1 MGCKK
6 ERLFGTDGIRGLA
19 NHGALEM
26 KRVLMLGEATACLLA
41 RKLKPRARV
50 GLGWDSR
57 ISSPGLA
64 AALTAGLTGGGAHVW
79 RFGVIT
85 TPAVSRLVGKYRL
98 DAGIVVSAS
107 HNPAEDNGIKYFSSS
122 GGKFPDEAEQKL
134 EKIMSRPDL
143 LKPMPGVSL
152 GMVRQVE
159 AKAASDYIQDVIR
172 RFANAR
178 LAGLRVVADLAQ
190 GAACRTVPGVME
202 GLKIR
207 AQYMADKPNGLN
219 INLDCGSLHPDK
231 AASRIRALKSQA
243 GLAFDGDGDRVML
256 VDEKGNIINGDRM
269 MGLLATYYARQ
280 GRLAGRTVVA
290 TVMSNLGLELF
301 LKQKNIRLLRTKVG
315 DRYVSQV
322 LAERGLI
329 LGGEQSGHLLL
340 PRMSPTGDG
349 LLTALEVLRV
359 MRAEGKPLSELAGG
373 WKDFPQRLVN
383 VRVTSRPQL
392 DKLSK
397 VKQEVTAAQRILKER
412 GRINLRY
419 SGTEPLA
426 RIMVEAENA
435 SLVETW
441 SNRIADAVEQ
451 SIGNGKGRTTTW
463 LTCA

>member
-1 MGCKK
+1 MTRKT

-19 NHGALEM
+19 NHEALEM
-26 KRVLMLGEATACLLA
+26 KRVLMLGEATAYLLA
-41 RKLKPRARV
+41 RRLKQRARV

-57 ISSPGLA
+57 ISSPALA
-64 AALTAGLTGGGAHVW
+64 AALTAGLSGGGAQVW

-85 TPAVSRLVGKYRL
+85 TPAVSWLVEKYRL

-107 HNPAEDNGIKYFSSS
+107 HNSAEDNGIKYFSSA
-122 GGKFPDEAEQKL
+122 GNKFPDKVEREL
-134 EKIMSRPDL
+134 EKIMTRPAL
-143 LKPMPGVSL
+143 LKPAQGASL
-152 GMVRQVE
+152 GLVRQIE
-159 AKAASDYIQDVIR
+159 ARAASDYIQGFIR
-172 RFANAR
+172 RFAGAR
-178 LAGLRVVADLAQ
+178 LTGLRVVADLAQ
-190 GAACRTVPGVME
+190 GAACRTVPGVLD

-207 AQYMADKPNGLN
+207 AQYIADKPDGLN
-219 INLDCGSLHPDK
+219 INLGCGSLHPDK
-231 AASRIRALKSQA
+231 AASKVRALKAQA

-269 MGLLATYYARQ
+269 LGLLAKYYARQ

-322 LAERGLI
+322 MAERGFI

-340 PRMSPTGDG
+340 PRLSPTGDG

-359 MRAEGKPLSELAGG
+359 MQAEEKPLSEIAGG
-373 WKDFPQRLVN
+373 WKDFPQMLVN

-392 DKLSK
+392 NQLAK

-419 SGTEPLA
+419 SGTESLA
-426 RIMVEAENA
+426 RIMVEAETV
-435 SLVETW
+435 SLAETW
-441 SNRIADAVEQ
+441 SHRIADAVEQ
-451 SIGNGKGRTTTW
+451 SIGNGQGRTTTW